1 MKKKITAII
10 TVIALML
17 SMALPAMAGD
27 TNGQE
32 PVYTVAGDFLSAS
45 WEPSQNPMTKITGNE
60 EGYDYY
66 FEVPELSAGEYQ
78 FKITDGTWVNSWG
91 NGSENYK
98 FTLSQAC
105 PVTILFNSETKDIKV
120 EAEYL
125 YRFELKSLTVV
136 GNGSENWLNG
146 KSYDPSATE
155 NDMTETAPGVY
166 EITLENVAAS
176 DGYQYKIAANHNWN
190 VNWGKDG
197 VYNGDENIPLIVEKD
212 GSTVVIKIDIN
223 NFNFDDKTGT
233 VEITHKVTHPD
244 DESETTTIAPE
255 TTTVA
260 TETTTVAQE
269 TTTKKIITTT
279 KTVKVPIVKVNS
291 AKKKKSAKTAKISLK
306 KLKKVSGYQIQIS
319 RTKKFKTKNVI
330 TKYSKKA
337 SFTVKKLQAKKKY
350 YVRARAYVSVG
361 KKKIFGNWSATKQV
375 KFTK

>member
-45 WEPSQNPMTKITGNE
+45 WDPSQNPMTKITGNE

-66 FEVPELSAGEYQ
+66 FEVPELSAGEYN

-91 NGSENYK
+91 NGSDNYK

-105 PVTILFNSETKDIKV
+105 PVTIFFNSETKDIKV

-155 NDMTETAPGVY
+155 NDMTETTPGVY
-166 EITLENVAAS
+166 EIALENVAAS
-176 DGYQYKIAANHNWN
+176 DGYQYKITANHDWN

-197 VYNGDENIPLIVEKD
+197 VFNSDENIPLIVEKD
-212 GSTVVIKIDIN
+212 GSTVVIQIDIN
-223 NFNFDDKTGT
+223 NFNFDDNTGT
-233 VEITHKVTHPD
+233 VDITHKVTHPD

-260 TETTTVAQE
+260 PETTTVAQE

-279 KTVKVPIVKVNS
+279 KTVKVPIAKVNS
-291 AKKKKSAKTAKISLK
+291 AKKKKSAKIAKISLK